1 MAGGDWRQEGRTT
14 MHPDCQFFVTEQ
26 EVPEIAAHGKQG
38 LVEYHVLRAGGDDSA
53 AFSLA
58 VFSTLDEAI
67 ADAERRDV
75 ESRREG

>member
-14 MHPDCQFFVTEQ
+14 MNPDCQFFVVEQ
-26 EVPEIAAHGKQG
+26 EVPEIAAHGKKG
-38 LVEYHVLRAGGDDSA
+38 LVEYHVLRGGGDDSA

-58 VFSTLDEAI
+58 IFSTLAEAI

-75 ESRREG
+75 ESKV